1 LKKLLVVIGTAFA
14 AATGTW
20 PAQAAGYQYQL
31 VDFPGMTGT
40 QVFKTNNPGVA
51 VGYAFNNVTV
61 ISFEYDVRK
70 KAFAVVPDASGYG
83 ETDITA
89 INNAGVMAGDVY
101 SLDFVTE
108 SAIIRGKDGTFHVFR
123 QPGWDNSEARGI
135 NEVGLVCGWS
145 YSADRS
151 SSEGFIYDPRNN
163 TFTSVLPSP
172 ETIAGDI
179 NNRGQLVGS
188 VYLLA
193 GGAYAG
199 SPEGRYGFVRD
210 ADGQVTLFSVNG
222 QGTRAR
228 GITDAGVISGLLND
242 AVTGFKGFVTK
253 LSRSSGYQ
261 AVSIPDA
268 NLLVIP
274 PQFATEPEGIAN
286 NGVVSGFAADAAGNL
301 HGFIA
306 TP

>member
-1 LKKLLVVIGTAFA
+1 MKKLLVMIGTAFA
-14 AATGTW
+14 AATCTW
-20 PAQAAGYQYQL
+20 PVQAAGYQYQI
-31 VDFPGMTGT
+31 VDFPGMSQT
-40 QVFKTNNPGVA
+40 QILKINNPGVA
-51 VGYAFNNVTV
+51 VGIASNNVTA

-70 KAFAVVPDASGYG
+70 KAFTVVPDASGYG
-83 ETDITA
+83 ETDIGA
-89 INNAGVMAGDVY
+89 INDAGVMAGDVY
-101 SLDFVTE
+101 SLDFSTE

-135 NEVGLVCGWS
+135 NEVGLVCGFS

-151 SSEGFIYDPRNN
+151 SWDGFIYDPRNN

-172 ETIAGDI
+172 GTLATGI

-193 GGAYAG
+193 DGAYAG
-199 SPEGRYGFVRD
+199 SPEGNYAFVRD
-210 ADGQVTLFSVNG
+210 ADGHVTLFRVNG
-222 QGTRAR
+222 QGTFAR
-228 GITDAGVISGLLND
+228 GITDAGVISGFLND
-242 AVTGFKGFVTK
+242 AITGHKGFITK
-253 LSRSSGYQ
+253 LSGSSGYQ

-268 NLLVIP
+268 NLLVVP
-274 PQFATEPEGIAN
+274 PQSDTIPQGIAN
-286 NGVVSGFAADAAGNL
+286 SDVVSGWEIDTAGNL